1 MSFSNFENL
10 VTNVAD
16 WLHRDDLTDRIPDFI
31 RLAES
36 RINRLLPSRQAETEI
51 SLTGTVSSR
60 TISLPSGY
68 KEALGLWLTSY
79 TPRQQIIY
87 RVPEKLV
94 ISTSSAQP
102 RFFTIDGSYIAFDCP
117 LDSAYTFAFRYKS
130 LYNLEQ
136 TNTNYI
142 LDTYPGLY
150 LYATLVEAA
159 IYIRDDER
167 LTQWKGI
174 FDIELQEAKT
184 SEARNKN
191 LATLTVDSALV
202 RPGRYNIYTGDFNN
216 VP

>member
-31 RLAES
+31 RMAES
-36 RINRLLPSRQAETEI
+36 RINRLLPSRRAETERA
-51 SLTGTVSSR
+51 LTGTVSSR
-60 TISLPSGY
+60 TIALPSGY
-68 KEALGLWLTSY
+68 KEPLGLWLTTY
-79 TPRQQIIY
+79 TPRQPLIY
-87 RVPEKLV
+87 KLPERLM
-94 ISTSSAQP
+94 ISTASAQP
-102 RFFTIDGSYIAFDCP
+102 HYYTLDGSNIAFDCP
-117 LDSAYTFAFRYKS
+117 LDQAYTFALRYREA
-130 LYNLEQ
+130 YNLEQ
-136 TNTNYI
+136 TNTNYL

-167 LTQWKGI
+167 LTQWKAI
-174 FDIELQEAKT
+174 FDTELQEAKT

-202 RPGRYNIYTGDFNN
+202 RPGRYDIYTGDFNN
-216 VP
+216 AP

>member
-36 RINRLLPSRQAETEI
+36 RINRLLPSRQAETET

-60 TISLPSGY
+60 TIALPSGY
-68 KEALGLWLTSY
+68 KEALGLWLTTY
-79 TPRQQIIY
+79 TPRQALIY
-87 RVPEKLV
+87 RIPEKLF
-94 ISTSSAQP
+94 ISTTSSQP
-102 RFFTIDGSYIAFDCP
+102 RYFTIDGSNLAFDCP
-117 LDSAYTFAFRYKS
+117 LSQAYTFAFRYREA
-130 LYNLEQ
+130 YNLEQ
-136 TNTNYI
+136 TNTNYL

-167 LTQWKGI
+167 LAQWKAI
-174 FDIELQEAKT
+174 YDTELQEAKT

-191 LATLTVDSALV
+191 LATLTTDPALSQNA
-202 RPGRYNIYTGDFNN
+202 RFNIYTGDFNN